1 MDIYF
6 GGCDMTI
13 HDKKREHTTTIT
25 VSIDTAIE
33 VRKVAGQVQLKT
45 GERVRL
51 RDVVDLAIELYKK
64 EMEMV

>member
-1 MDIYF
+1 
-6 GGCDMTI
+6 MTI